1 MSQWHSKSNLIL
13 HFVTLWI
20 FCDSLTS
27 SQLVDIW
34 VFLLLNAVAQ
44 SHAIIQQCC
53 TGATL
58 CLWPCARKCICNFN
72 NVVGKLPI
80 RKRCV
85 GVHIPTSSPMY
96 FLRPFCL
103 GGSDGWKCKWGWA
116 SFHVLKS
123 HFYFPS
129 GERFVLLH
137 SFLLG
142 CWACYWFVGALHIL
156 RKSAFMCDRSCTFF
170 FSFSFLFWFFF
181 CFLNDL

>member
-1 MSQWHSKSNLIL
+1 MLLHKAMLLYNSAAQEQPCVCDPVQESAFVILIML
-13 HFVTLWI
+13 LENCPSERDVWAYISPHPLQCISSDLFV
-20 FCDSLTS
+20 S
-27 SQLVDIW
+27 
-34 VFLLLNAVAQ
+34 
-44 SHAIIQQCC
+44 
-53 TGATL
+53 GE
-58 CLWPCARKCICNFN
+58 
-72 NVVGKLPI
+72 
-80 RKRCV
+80 
-85 GVHIPTSSPMY
+85 
-96 FLRPFCL
+96 
-103 GGSDGWKCKWGWA
+103 SDGWKCKWGWA

-123 HFYFPS
+123 HFCFPS

>member
-1 MSQWHSKSNLIL
+1 M
-13 HFVTLWI
+13 
-20 FCDSLTS
+20 
-27 SQLVDIW
+27 
-34 VFLLLNAVAQ
+34 LLR

-58 CLWPCARKCICNFN
+58 CLWPCARKCICNFI

-85 GVHIPTSSPMY
+85 AVHIPTSSPMY
-96 FLRPFCL
+96 FPSDLFVSFGDLMGENVSEVSILPCVEEPFL
-103 GGSDGWKCKWGWA
+103 FPFWGKIC
-116 SFHVLKS
+116 S
-123 HFYFPS
+123 
-129 GERFVLLH
+129 LH

-170 FSFSFLFWFFF
+170 QFLIFVLIFFLLLEWSLKNIIWIPLSAQHQTLMVF
-181 CFLNDL
+181 G